1 MKTFAQKR
9 RLPLSL
15 WAFGFSSVFIGSCN
29 KEPPQVPQKQE
40 KAVEP
45 NNLLNASLKMAP
57 ECQNEKKT
65 TVYAH
70 FIGQTMNDALCIEDV
85 INNPSTDMKCS
96 PGPYPAESNY
106 SDSKN
111 AKWNLRATPDYFVWH
126 ISNATGLNIYLKNQV
141 GMPIKSQ
148 VVHLKNLQNTND
160 ATLVLL
166 PKVALDEGST
176 YYLYL
181 TQNENNEKQTWV
193 QPLSIGPKVQ

>member
-1 MKTFAQKR
+1 MKTFAQKK

-15 WAFGFSSVFIGSCN
+15 WAFGFSSVFIGSC
-29 KEPPQVPQKQE
+29 KPKVPKPPVQE
-40 KAVEP
+40 KVAEP
-45 NNLLNASLKMAP
+45 NLLNASLKRLASGCP
-57 ECQNEKKT
+57 NEKKT

-85 INNPSTDMKCS
+85 INNPSTEMNCS

-126 ISNATGLNIYLKNQV
+126 IRNATGLDIYLKNQV

-148 VVHLKNLQNTND
+148 VVHLKNLQNADD

-193 QPLSIGPKVQ
+193 QPLSIGSKAQ